1 MKNLFFFLL
10 LLMPLQLLADEAIP
24 NNDKSQ
30 QEALLQ
36 RENSASKT
44 VDFLKSHSSFTKY
57 EYYALPDV
65 GKGSSRIGNDVVI
78 ITDIVSKEKIG
89 CLRVSNSRML
99 QSSGIFF
106 FRNRYAGVLDYDE
119 LDDMIKSCEYIQSV
133 VLETKAEVPT
143 KIDYVTLDGVKLEA
157 EWEEGVR
164 FGYYEERVEGWNVYL
179 RTHYRYFES
188 EIKIHMKYF
197 PQFIQNLKDAK
208 EVILSKLK

>member
-10 LLMPLQLLADEAIP
+10 LIMPLQLLADEANV

-36 RENSASKT
+36 RENSSSKT

-57 EYYALPDV
+57 EFYALPDV

-78 ITDIVSKEKIG
+78 ITDIVSKDKVG
-89 CLRVSNSRML
+89 CLRVSNVGML
-99 QSSGIFF
+99 QGYGYGF
-106 FRNRYAGVLDYDE
+106 FRNRYSCVLDYDE
-119 LDDMIKSCEYIQSV
+119 LDDLIKSCEYIQSV
-133 VLETKAEVPT
+133 VLETKAEVQT
-143 KIDYVTLDGVKLEA
+143 VIQYATLDGLTLKA
-157 EWEEGVR
+157 EWVEIN
-164 FGYYEERVEGWNVYL
+164 FGFYSDVAGGWNVYIK
-179 RTHYRYFES
+179 TDRYES
-188 EIKIHMKYF
+188 DSSRKINMKYF